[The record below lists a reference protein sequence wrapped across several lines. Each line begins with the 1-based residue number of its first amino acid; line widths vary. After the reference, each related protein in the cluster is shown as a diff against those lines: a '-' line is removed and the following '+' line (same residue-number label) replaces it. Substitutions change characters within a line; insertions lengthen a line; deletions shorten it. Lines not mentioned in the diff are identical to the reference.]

1 MQPNII
7 KNSINANSTE
17 ITIKVDNNDIDELL
31 LCEKKDKII
40 AEYALRRVDSPMGI
54 VEYEL
59 NKSLPDKLTHI
70 LPTTEEIET
79 ELSAYTQDANLSED
93 EDAS

>member
-1 MQPNII
+1 
-7 KNSINANSTE
+7 
-17 ITIKVDNNDIDELL
+17 
-31 LCEKKDKII
+31 
-40 AEYALRRVDSPMGI
+40 MGI

-79 ELSAYTQDANLSED
+79 ELRAYTQEANMSED
-93 EDAS
+93 DDASQD